1 MKKTILKLGLGGL
14 LTASAL
20 IPGEAMLPYSGMV
33 LAADPPT
40 ITAPAET
47 KTIQGKIANISQKAK
62 TLALAT
68 ADGQFFLMKFTD
80 ATVFK
85 GGAATDFKEDEA
97 IVALYTMAGDENI
110 AASIEKDVV
119 KLPEG
124 IAEIKTAELAKRLT
138 TGDANTV
145 IIDSRPAVKFDEG
158 HIPGAVSIPLAK
170 LMAAGDDGAKL
181 LAPYQDRQLIF
192 YCGGST

>member
-1 MKKTILKLGLGGL
+1 MKKTILKLGLGAL
-14 LTASAL
+14 LAANAL
-20 IPGEAMLPYSGMV
+20 IPGEAMLPYSGV
-33 LAADPPT
+33 ILAADTPK

-85 GGAATDFKEDEA
+85 DGAATDLKEDEA

-110 AASIEKDVV
+110 ASSIEKDVV

-124 IAEIKTAELAKRLT
+124 ITEIKTAELAKRLA
-138 TGDANTV
+138 GDGNAI

-158 HIPGAVSIPLAK
+158 HIPGAMSIPLAK